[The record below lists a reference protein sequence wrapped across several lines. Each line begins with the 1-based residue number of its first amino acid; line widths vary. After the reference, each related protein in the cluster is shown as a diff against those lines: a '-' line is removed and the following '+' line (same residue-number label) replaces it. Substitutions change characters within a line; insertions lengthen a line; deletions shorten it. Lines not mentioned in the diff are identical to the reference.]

1 MIKAKRVSISFA
13 VETHQPWTAFQR
25 RSSKR
30 PRLQATQKKL
40 VPSVCA
46 ANDELKLSVGRKT
59 STGAAARPDVAV
71 IVFLERQRAKGN
83 QTKRAKKK
91 KRGRNSWVQIKNA
104 APVRHLQGQ
113 KLASPLT
120 LHPARLAGHVLA
132 AALMSESSGLPFCL
146 VANETSVCR

>member
-1 MIKAKRVSISFA
+1 M
-13 VETHQPWTAFQR
+13 ETHQTGLP
-25 RSSKR
+25 SKDGAAKGQGCR
-30 PRLQATQKKL
+30 PNRKKL
-40 VPSVCA
+40 EHVPSVCA

-71 IVFLERQRAKGN
+71 IVFLERQHTKGN

-91 KRGRNSWVQIKNA
+91 KKARPQQLVQIKNA

-120 LHPARLAGHVLA
+120 LSIGQ
-132 AALMSESSGLPFCL
+132 
-146 VANETSVCR
+146 